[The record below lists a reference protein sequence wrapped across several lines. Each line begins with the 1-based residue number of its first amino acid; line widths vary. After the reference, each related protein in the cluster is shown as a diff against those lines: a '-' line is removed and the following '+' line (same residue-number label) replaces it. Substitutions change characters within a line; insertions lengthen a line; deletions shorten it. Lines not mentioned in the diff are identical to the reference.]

1 MHDGEEHMIVGT
13 HSDGLQHLHPH
24 LGTEELGMYRNRI
37 AQDTRRSFPSDL
49 GRIAGCLR
57 ASEEP

>member
-13 HSDGLQHLHPH
+13 HSGVLLRLHSH
-24 LGTEELGMYRNRI
+24 LGTEELVMYRNRI

-49 GRIAGCLR
+49 DRIAGCLR